1 MNIKTENANKQNSQ
15 WENHRHDNDDNEI
28 IYKWQ
33 TKKHRIK
40 WLKCH
45 KRKKSKQKKIN
56 KRNQRQN
63 FELNFWNDNDDYYYH
78 DHIWND
84 NIVDTH
90 IEFWEK
96 KDLSRMFTQCNKFWS

>member
-1 MNIKTENANKQNSQ
+1 MFSVPIFRITLHTTFSMKMNIKTENANKQNSQ

-45 KRKKSKQKKIN
+45 KRKKSKQKKN
-56 KRNQRQN
+56 K
-63 FELNFWNDNDDYYYH
+63 
-78 DHIWND
+78 
-84 NIVDTH
+84 
-90 IEFWEK
+90 
-96 KDLSRMFTQCNKFWS
+96 